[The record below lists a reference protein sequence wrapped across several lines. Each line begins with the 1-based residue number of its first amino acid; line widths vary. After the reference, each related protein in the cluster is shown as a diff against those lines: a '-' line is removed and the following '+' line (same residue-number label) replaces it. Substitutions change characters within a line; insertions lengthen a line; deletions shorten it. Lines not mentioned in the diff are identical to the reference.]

1 MSETNA
7 PRSVAAESVSGEAP
21 AYAVRPQN
29 LRVCDMPAQLRP
41 REEFERVGA
50 ENVSDAVLLALIL
63 RTGTKGLN
71 VVEVSQ
77 RLLAAFGSLTALA
90 RASVKE
96 IQTIDSIGPVK
107 AQMIKASM
115 ELAQRLARES
125 VGERPLVTTPEQAAA
140 VLRERARVLQK
151 EIFWALMLD
160 AKNRLIGEPQRISEG
175 TLTSSLVHPRELF
188 KRALEYSCAA
198 MILAHNHPSGDPTP
212 SAEDIKVTKQLIGA
226 GEVMGIKVLD
236 HIVLGHRR
244 HHAGTDFLSLRE
256 AGLVRFG

>member
-1 MSETNA
+1 MSKLKKEIA
-7 PRSVAAESVSGEAP
+7 SG
-21 AYAVRPQN
+21 YAVKPQT

-63 RTGTKGLN
+63 RTGSTGMN

-77 RLLAAFGSLTALA
+77 RLLSVFGSLTALA
-90 RASVKE
+90 RASARDLQAIE
-96 IQTIDSIGPVK
+96 SIGPVK

-115 ELAQRLARES
+115 ELAQRLTRECA
-125 VGERPLVTTPEQAAA
+125 GENPLVTTPEQAAA
-140 VLRERARVLQK
+140 VLRERARVLQH

-160 AKNRLIGEPQRISEG
+160 TKNRLIGEPRQISQG
-175 TLTSSLVHPRELF
+175 TLNSSLVHPRELF
-188 KRALEYSCAA
+188 KRALQHSCAA
-198 MILAHNHPSGDPTP
+198 IILAHNHPSGDPTP

-236 HIVLGHRR
+236 HIIVGLRR
-244 HHAGTDFLSLRE
+244 HHSDADFISLRE
-256 AGLVRFG
+256 AGLVNFG

>member
-1 MSETNA
+1 MQ
-7 PRSVAAESVSGEAP
+7 RD
-21 AYAVRPQN
+21 PQN
-29 LRVCDMPAQLRP
+29 LQYSTRHDSLRVCDMPAQLRP

-63 RTGTKGLN
+63 RTGTKGIN

-77 RLLAAFGSLTALA
+77 RLLSAFGSLTALA
-90 RASVKE
+90 KASVKD
-96 IQTIDSIGPVK
+96 IQAINSIGPVK

-115 ELAQRLARES
+115 ELAQRLTRES
-125 VGERPLVTTPEQAAA
+125 VGESPIVTTPEQAAA

-160 AKNRLIGEPQRISEG
+160 AKNRLINEPQRISEG

-188 KRALEYSCAA
+188 KKAVELSCAS

-212 SAEDIKVTKQLIGA
+212 SSEDIKITKQLISA
-226 GEVMGIKVLD
+226 GEVMGIRVLD
-236 HIVLGHRR
+236 HIVIGHRKLNSS
-244 HHAGTDFLSLRE
+244 TDFLSLRE
-256 AGLVRFG
+256 TGLVKFG